1 MVEATFI
8 ASGNSMEE
16 AIEFAASLTHKMILG
31 DKGFLQ
37 ADSMD
42 IFCSSIEDANH
53 LNDILWE
60 KPTFSVIS
68 HNLANSAEND
78 LVKIGYPGTKFSLGS
93 EIIMNLSP
101 EIPKNLDSYKNY
113 LQLVVM
119 DGGKLRERAAST
131 WTKCNKMG
139 LSTQFIESI

>member
-16 AIEFAASLTHKMILG
+16 AIEFAASLTHKMIVG
-31 DKGFLQ
+31 DKGFLK
-37 ADSMD
+37 ANSLD

-60 KPTFSVIS
+60 KPTFSVIT

-139 LSTQFIESI
+139 LRTQFVESI